1 MTAITLEQDQTAKP
15 SRLKGLLKRAFTKA
29 ADIGARGAVTTGL
42 KVFATTTVLGAGAS
56 GMMAVSAAALAAG
69 TGAFAYTYAKES
81 FKDWQQAKKE
91 QKQFSWFQKNRLKQS
106 GLSFAFGLAGGAFG
120 GWLADNDT
128 FKEGMQRTASWLG
141 EFFIPATEAA
151 PMKPAVIPFQ
161 FDTSVDSVLRDLSAT
176 SSAEALMSEPQ
187 TEPVVISMPEPQPEP
202 EAIVEH
208 TTEQAAPEPQHNTL
222 QRLETALSG
231 ASAVP
236 ERLQDL
242 VDQVGT
248 LDKAAGWQ
256 LKDMAHFVLRT
267 EGLPMEDR
275 LELAR
280 DLALAAQERGSKQAT
295 DFLNDLALLGMD
307 IDPKP
312 AVPEQVATPEPVT
325 SAPVTPESAPQEL
338 APQEPALVTKQYNAA
353 ATCTVTGDNPAQP
366 RGVSCVSHTE
376 TMAAGDYVDFVSA
389 SNENIS
395 TRTYLADGSVAVKT
409 DIFLHPTI
417 IAEGLQKLDQTQQLA
432 MARRG
437 LNPVL

>member
-1 MTAITLEQDQTAKP
+1 MTAITLEQHQTEQP

-56 GMMAVSAAALAAG
+56 GVMAVSAAALAAG
-69 TGAFAYTYAKES
+69 TGAFVYTYAKES

-141 EFFIPATEAA
+141 HFFIPGAEAA
-151 PMKPAVIPFQ
+151 PMKPEIMPFY

-176 SSAEALMSEPQ
+176 PSTEALMSEPQ
-187 TEPVVISMPEPQPEP
+187 TEPVITVAPEPQPELEVKP
-202 EAIVEH
+202 ETV
-208 TTEQAAPEPQHNTL
+208 EQATPEPQQNTF

-242 VDQVGT
+242 MDQVGT

-280 DLALAAQERGSKQAT
+280 DLALEAQERGSKQAT

-312 AVPEQVATPEPVT
+312 AVPQQVATP
-325 SAPVTPESAPQEL
+325 SPVTPEP
-338 APQEPALVTKQYNAA
+338 APQEPVAVTKQYNAA

-376 TMAAGDYVDFVSA
+376 RMTAGDYVDFVSA
-389 SNENIS
+389 SHENIS

-409 DIFLHPTI
+409 DWFLHPTM

>member
-29 ADIGARGAVTTGL
+29 ADIGARGTVTTGL
-42 KVFATTTVLGAGAS
+42 KVFATTTALGAGAS
-56 GMMAVSAAALAAG
+56 GVMAVSAAALAAG
-69 TGAFAYTYAKES
+69 TGAFVYTYAKES

-128 FKEGMQRTASWLG
+128 FKEGVQRTTSWLG
-141 EFFIPATEAA
+141 EFFISGAEAA
-151 PMKPAVIPFQ
+151 PMKPEIIPFQ
-161 FDTSVDSVLRDLSAT
+161 FDTSVDSVLRDSSTTTETVTVSAPEIEPEAQPKPEVIVEPA
-176 SSAEALMSEPQ
+176 AEQ
-187 TEPVVISMPEPQPEP
+187 VIPEPQ
-202 EAIVEH
+202 
-208 TTEQAAPEPQHNTL
+208 QNTL

-248 LDKAAGWQ
+248 LEKAAGWQ

-325 SAPVTPESAPQEL
+325 SAPVTPEPV
-338 APQEPALVTKQYNAA
+338 PQEPVAVTKQYNAA

-395 TRTYLADGSVAVKT
+395 TRTYLADGSVSVKT
-409 DIFLHPTI
+409 DRFLHPTM